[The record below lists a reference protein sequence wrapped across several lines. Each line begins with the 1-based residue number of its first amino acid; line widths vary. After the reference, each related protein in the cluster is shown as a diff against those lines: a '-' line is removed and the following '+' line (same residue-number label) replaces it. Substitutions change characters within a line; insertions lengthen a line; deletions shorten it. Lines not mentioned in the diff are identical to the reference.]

1 MVGSDERQFVTSI
14 NVTAIVPVYRG
25 ERTLAQALS
34 SLLAQD
40 IDGLE
45 VIVIDDGSP
54 DRSADIALKM
64 QETADGR
71 LTVLRQSNCGLAATL
86 NRGIGFARG
95 KYIARQDADDI
106 VLAGRLA
113 KQFAY
118 LEANPDVAMVGTW
131 AHIYAED
138 APTQRYHRHR
148 RSAEALRLELLFD
161 NPFVHSSMMIR
172 TDVLREIGGYCEDKA
187 RQPPEDYELWS
198 RIARKY
204 RVANIPE
211 VLTVYREVAGS
222 ISRTGENPFQAK
234 VVGIATENIYHLL
247 APDYSVAECSAL
259 AEIYHCDG
267 MAGIPAP
274 LTNAKARNMLDI
286 AAYRISGDKST
297 WSDEFL
303 AAHRRIRAHFT
314 RRFLRRRI
322 PAPLLGPAR
331 WLRHGTSALLRR
343 RRLPVS

>member
-1 MVGSDERQFVTSI
+1 MTPI
-14 NVTAIVPVYRG
+14 IVTAIVPVYRG

-54 DRSADIALKM
+54 DRSADIAITM
-64 QETADGR
+64 QEATKGR

-86 NRGIGFARG
+86 NRGIGLARG
-95 KYIARQDADDI
+95 KYIARQDQDDI
-106 VLAGRLA
+106 VLAGRFV
-113 KQFAY
+113 KQLAY

-131 AHIYAED
+131 AQIYAD
-138 APTQRYHRHR
+138 DTPTQRYHRHPP
-148 RSAEALRLELLFD
+148 SNEVLQLELLFD
-161 NPFVHSSMMIR
+161 NPFVHSSVMIR
-172 TDVLREIGGYCEDKA
+172 ADVLREMGGYCEDRS

-222 ISRTGENPFQAK
+222 MSRDGENPFPTK
-234 VVGIATENIYHLL
+234 VIRIATENVYHVL
-247 APDYSVAECSAL
+247 APDYSAQECSAL
-259 AEIYHCDG
+259 VELYHRGG
-267 MAGIPAP
+267 MAGVRAP
-274 LTNAKARNMLDI
+274 LTKAKARTMLEF
-286 AAYRISGDKST
+286 AASRIGGDKSS
-297 WSDEFL
+297 WPDEFQSSY
-303 AAHRRIRAHFT
+303 RRIRAHVDY
-314 RRFLRRRI
+314 RFLRRHI

-331 WLRHGTSALLRR
+331 WLKQRASRLLGQR
-343 RRLPVS
+343 RRLVS

>member
-1 MVGSDERQFVTSI
+1 MNSVKVT
-14 NVTAIVPVYRG
+14 VIVPVYRG

-64 QETADGR
+64 REAADGR

-86 NRGIGFARG
+86 NRGIGLARG
-95 KYIARQDADDI
+95 KYIARQDQDDI
-106 VLAGRLA
+106 VLAGRLVR
-113 KQFAY
+113 QFAY
-118 LEANPDVAMVGTW
+118 LEANPDIAMVGTW
-131 AHIYAED
+131 AQIYVENT
-138 APTQRYHRHR
+138 PTQRYHRHPA
-148 RSAEALRLELLFD
+148 SNEVLQLELLFD

-172 TDVLREIGGYCEDKA
+172 ADVLREMGGYCEDKS

-222 ISRTGENPFQAK
+222 MSRDGDSPFLTK
-234 VVGIATENIYHLL
+234 VIRIAAESVYHVL
-247 APDYSVAECSAL
+247 APDYSAQECSAL
-259 AEIYHCDG
+259 VELYHRGG
-267 MAGIPAP
+267 MAGVRAS
-274 LTNAKARNMLDI
+274 LTKAKARKMLDV
-286 AAYRISGDKST
+286 AGSRIGGDKSS
-297 WSDEFL
+297 WPDEFQSSY
-303 AAHRRIRAHFT
+303 RRIRAHLDY
-314 RRFLRRRI
+314 RFLRRHI

-331 WLRHGTSALLRR
+331 WLKQRASRLLGQRR
-343 RRLPVS
+343 RPVS